1 MIQSGLSSCRPYAVK
16 MISKD
21 SGKFN
26 KAALEK
32 EVAIL
37 KAIEHP
43 NCMQVYLTTTAILV
57 RSFSGSYQNIKKFL
71 SLFPVTI

>member
-1 MIQSGLSSCRPYAVK
+1 

-43 NCMQVYLTTTAILV
+43 NCMRLYGRPVGV
-57 RSFSGSYQNIKKFL
+57 RI
-71 SLFPVTI
+71 